1 MSEAALGIERVA
13 RRVRVAASFEETLE
27 RTREA
32 LAAQGFGVLTEI
44 DVAATL
50 AQKTGAQLEP
60 YRILGACRPQL
71 AEQAVAADPRI
82 GVLLPC
88 NVVVRAEGQ
97 GTLVEALDP
106 ELMATVVGGGLLDEV
121 AADATA
127 RLDAALAALGTS
139 P

>member
-1 MSEAALGIERVA
+1 VSDAALGIEHVA
-13 RRVRVAASFEETLE
+13 RRVRVGAPFEDTLE

-32 LAAQGFGVLTEI
+32 LAEQGFGVLTEI

-60 YRILGACRPQL
+60 YLILGACRPQL

-88 NVVVRAEGQ
+88 NVVVRADGQ
-97 GTLVEALDP
+97 DTLVEALDP
-106 ELMATVVGGGLLDEV
+106 GLMATVVGGGLLDDV
-121 AADATA
+121 AAEATA
-127 RLDAALAALGTS
+127 RLDAALATLGTAS
-139 P
+139 